1 MVQTCNLQTVKYDST
16 TGAVLVYYLDQDGRT
31 FLIDTNQR
39 ELPAPF
45 YTLTPAAII
54 AWANRPGIAERVLFL
69 SPEAYYDEAY

>member
-1 MVQTCNLQTVKYDST
+1 MVQTCNLLRLKYDRT
-16 TGAVLVYYLDQDGRT
+16 TGALLVYYCDHHGRT
-31 FLIDTNQR
+31 YLIDTNER

-45 YTLTPAAII
+45 YTMSPAAII

>member
-1 MVQTCNLQTVKYDST
+1 MVQTFNLQTVKYDLT
-16 TGAVLVYYLDQDGRT
+16 TGALLVYYLDQHGRT
-31 FLIDTNQR
+31 YLIDTNER

-45 YTLTPAAII
+45 YTMSPAAII